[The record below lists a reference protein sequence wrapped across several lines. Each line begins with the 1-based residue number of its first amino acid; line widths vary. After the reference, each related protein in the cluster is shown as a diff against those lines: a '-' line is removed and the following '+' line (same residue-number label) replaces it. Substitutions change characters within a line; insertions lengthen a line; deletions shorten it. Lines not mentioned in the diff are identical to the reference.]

1 MYIDGLWM
9 EVFEL
14 ARKKSVFLSKGELLQ
29 NRNLPFK
36 AKMFRAT
43 TATSTRGVPA
53 FIRVP
58 SCGVVGHSSLELGRL
73 V

>member
-1 MYIDGLWM
+1 MDGDISTGQSG
-9 EVFEL
+9 
-14 ARKKSVFLSKGELLQ
+14 KSFPLQ
-29 NRNLPFK
+29 GRAVAEQEYSRNLPFK

-43 TATSTRGVPA
+43 TATATRGLPG

-58 SCGVVGHSSLELGRL
+58 TCGIVGHSSLELGNF